1 MTEGREEDDFERAE
15 IHFENAC
22 ELDRLGRTEEADEE
36 FRRAAAL
43 APEEFRAPLRLER
56 QAFEKIVAESL
67 DSIPERFDRYLRQV
81 VVAVHDYPE
90 EIDAPPDLLG
100 LYVGIPRTERDHELR
115 DHLDRVFIFKRNL
128 EIDSP
133 DPDELR
139 EEIRKTV
146 VHEIAHHFGMT
157 DEEMGE
163 YA

>member
-1 MTEGREEDDFERAE
+1 MTEGGEEGNFERAE

-22 ELDRLGRTEEADEE
+22 ELDRQGHTEDADEE
-36 FRRAAAL
+36 FRHAAAL
-43 APEEFRAPLRLER
+43 APEEFRAPLRLGR
-56 QAFEKIVAESL
+56 RTFEKIVAESL
-67 DSIPERFDRYLRQV
+67 DSIPERFDQYLRQV
-81 VVAVHDYPE
+81 VVTVHDYPDE
-90 EIDAPPDLLG
+90 TDALPDLLG
-100 LYVGIPRTERDHELR
+100 LYVGIPRTERSHEFR

-128 EIDSP
+128 EIDFP